1 MLRRFHH
8 LVLLTALLLPI
19 TANGQAKRALD
30 HDDVNRWMTIQDVE
44 MTDTGTWVAWV
55 QAPAR
60 GDGILHIRSID
71 GKTTHTIHRGQD
83 PAFSGNGRFVMFRI
97 VPEADSVR
105 QKKLDDVP
113 KKDMPTDSLGILD
126 LFDGSIERIAHV
138 QSFGVSDEDRALA
151 FWKLNEEA
159 SKAMEKTDSTE
170 VSEEPS
176 QEPEEKEEE
185 EDAEEDDKPDK
196 KKGVVAYARHLD
208 SETTIELH
216 HVTDF
221 LIEPDGNAVVFIR
234 ESEEGTDDGVY
245 ALTGATLAETTALI
259 GEGNYARLALSEDGL
274 QMAFLTNQGD
284 FLADQPSWSVYAG
297 DKTSAQVIAQEGSA
311 GMPPGWWVS
320 ENQTP
325 SFSDSGKRL
334 YFGSAP
340 RPDPDPEDDDILDE
354 EKVNVDIWNW
364 KDPLLQPMQ
373 LVQLNRERDRSYQ
386 AVIHLEDGSIVQLAT
401 EDIPD
406 ISLSSKGDGEIALG
420 RSNMAYRQEISWDS
434 PGYQDA
440 WVINTATGERSQFL
454 TAVQDTPRLSPEGGY
469 VTWWDR
475 DIGEWMALDTAT
487 MESKVMS
494 EGSEHS
500 LVNEL
505 HDWPYGAGSYG
516 SAGWTEDDAEFVMY
530 DKYDLLA
537 RSFEGDLRNVSEGA
551 GRATST
557 QLRYQNIDFDEP
569 ALPSS
574 DDWLLRALN
583 MDSMDGGYWE
593 VDPRRGDAEPVLMS
607 ANQYRIYKKAE
618 DADVVLAARSSFRE
632 FPDLQVTDM
641 DMKDW
646 TRLSDANPQQADFS
660 WGTSE
665 LVEWTSLDGEPLKGI
680 LYKPDG
686 FDASNQ
692 YPMMVYFYEKSS
704 TGLHRHIAP
713 SAGGSSI
720 NYSFYV
726 SRGYLLFV
734 PDIPYKVGYPGESA
748 MNAIM
753 PGITSLIDQEFVDRT
768 RIGVQGHSWGGYQIA
783 YMVTQTN
790 LFVAAEAGAPVSNMT
805 SAYGGIRWASGMSRM
820 FQYERTQSRIGGT
833 LWNAQQ
839 RYIHNSPLFQADKV
853 KTPVLMMHNDDDGA
867 VPWYQGIEFF
877 VALRRLGQ
885 PVWMLNYN
893 GEGHGLSDLDARRDW
908 QIRMQQFFDHYLI
921 DAPAP
926 VWLEEGVPA
935 LKKGKTMGFELVD
948 NE

>member
-1 MLRRFHH
+1 
-8 LVLLTALLLPI
+8 
-19 TANGQAKRALD
+19 
-30 HDDVNRWMTIQDVE
+30 
-44 MTDTGTWVAWV
+44 
-55 QAPAR
+55 
-60 GDGILHIRSID
+60 
-71 GKTTHTIHRGQD
+71 
-83 PAFSGNGRFVMFRI
+83 
-97 VPEADSVR
+97 
-105 QKKLDDVP
+105 
-113 KKDMPTDSLGILD
+113 
-126 LFDGSIERIAHV
+126 
-138 QSFGVSDEDRALA
+138 
-151 FWKLNEEA
+151 
-159 SKAMEKTDSTE
+159 
-170 VSEEPS
+170 
-176 QEPEEKEEE
+176 
-185 EDAEEDDKPDK
+185 
-196 KKGVVAYARHLD
+196 
-208 SETTIELH
+208 
-216 HVTDF
+216 
-221 LIEPDGNAVVFIR
+221 
-234 ESEEGTDDGVY
+234 
-245 ALTGATLAETTALI
+245 
-259 GEGNYARLALSEDGL
+259 
-274 QMAFLTNQGD
+274 
-284 FLADQPSWSVYAG
+284 
-297 DKTSAQVIAQEGSA
+297 
-311 GMPPGWWVS
+311 
-320 ENQTP
+320 
-325 SFSDSGKRL
+325 
-334 YFGSAP
+334 
-340 RPDPDPEDDDILDE
+340 
-354 EKVNVDIWNW
+354 
-364 KDPLLQPMQ
+364 
-373 LVQLNRERDRSYQ
+373 
-386 AVIHLEDGSIVQLAT
+386 
-401 EDIPD
+401 
-406 ISLSSKGDGEIALG
+406 
-420 RSNMAYRQEISWDS
+420 
-434 PGYQDA
+434 
-440 WVINTATGERSQFL
+440 
-454 TAVQDTPRLSPEGGY
+454 
-469 VTWWDR
+469 
-475 DIGEWMALDTAT
+475 MALDTAT

-557 QLRYQNIDFDEP
+557 QLRYQNLDFDEP